1 MKKPKLLKAAEE
13 MLGIEFSDISWIG
26 RTLVAKDIKI
36 TKRKRILTTV
46 KIKDGNRIIKI
57 ESLKNERIQKI

>member
-1 MKKPKLLKAAEE
+1 MEKPKLLKEAEE

-36 TKRKRILTTV
+36 MKRKKILTSV
-46 KIKDGNRIIKI
+46 KIKDGNRTIKI
-57 ESLKNERIQKI
+57 ESLKNERI